1 MVVLKEMGLWHVEK
15 IFNTDLLLKIKMYYT
30 GTREVQ
36 IKMKFSS
43 LNRLHC
49 MFKDIYFAHRK
60 VQRLTNQK

>member
-15 IFNTDLLLKIKMYYT
+15 IFTDLLRSAVLKIKMYYT

-49 MFKDIYFAHRK
+49 MFNRTFTLRTGRCSD
-60 VQRLTNQK
+60 